1 MSTRCNIILQVKKED
16 LGKTIKFDATKLP
29 TPLSEWTC
37 YGNEVGENLCQEVTL
52 KKPFIGIY
60 CHSDGY
66 PDGVGRVLLEKYT
79 DYDTIL
85 NLIAG
90 GFCSFVWFDEVRHYA
105 NRDKEGWEYIH
116 PIQSDKPVAIGGWTE
131 YAYVFKSGK
140 WYFSEVRYDKDD
152 NDKIGRLKLL
162 NEKNISKY

>member
-29 TPLSEWTC
+29 TPLEDWTA
-37 YGNEVGENLCQEVTL
+37 YRNEVGENLCQEVTL
-52 KKPFIGIY
+52 EKSFIGIY

-66 PDGVGRVLLEKYT
+66 PDGVGKVLLDKYA

-90 GFCSFVWFDEVRHYA
+90 GFCSFVWFDGVRHYA
-105 NRDKEGWEYIH
+105 NRIGENWSDIK
-116 PIQSDKPVAIGGWTE
+116 PIQSDKPVTVCGWTE
-131 YAYVFKSGK
+131 YAYVFKNNK
-140 WYFSEVRYDKDD
+140 WHFSEVGFDKDD

-162 NEKNISKY
+162 NDKNISKY